1 MCVSLPEVFLQK
13 CWMLSALA
21 EASGGC
27 GSFWGCRVLWNAEC
41 SEKKKNYT
49 SDTLSRVPQISGDS
63 LALLCL
69 HSLTSYLWSK
79 GDTPSFPQKSDA
91 ENE

>member
-1 MCVSLPEVFLQK
+1 MEAVVPFED
-13 CWMLSALA
+13 A
-21 EASGGC
+21 EFSEMQ
-27 GSFWGCRVLWNAEC
+27 SVLK
-41 SEKKKNYT
+41 KKKNYT